1 MTFGKELVV
10 YYPVFACIYTDVIM
24 FLSYGSYLKD
34 IHSLTFFYDPESFS
48 LLSLSLCN
56 QTWNKQASPTIN
68 FHPLT
73 PV

>member
-48 LLSLSLCN
+48 LLSLSL
-56 QTWNKQASPTIN
+56 
-68 FHPLT
+68 
-73 PV
+73 